1 MSHYDHVGALALQT
15 RLPVTK
21 TPSTSTRVPSF
32 PTGKRRPSFPTGK
45 RVPSFPTGTT
55 GLTLPPAPPAP
66 PAPPSPPSPPSVPQ
80 DVMDALLVI
89 GVAVPEGAD
98 PTSPATLLLMVHAF
112 QRMSG
117 MQEGPLDEGT
127 TAAIKAAAAKFAG
140 TLELPETEEE
150 KRKKQQQKQ
159 QMLIAGV
166 IAVGVIGF
174 IVMKRRK

>member
-1 MSHYDHVGALALQT
+1 MNHYDHVGALALQT
-15 RLPVTK
+15 MLPVTK
-21 TPSTSTRVPSF
+21 TPSTSTRVVSPIKRKTSTSPIRPFF
-32 PTGKRRPSFPTGK
+32 PLPTSLAT
-45 RVPSFPTGTT
+45 P
-55 GLTLPPAPPAP
+55 PPA
-66 PAPPSPPSPPSVPQ
+66 PPSVPQ

-127 TAAIKAAAAKFAG
+127 TAAIKAAAAKFTG

-150 KRKKQQQKQ
+150 KRKKQQ
-159 QMLIAGV
+159 MVIAGV
-166 IAVGVIGF
+166 IAVGVVGF
-174 IVMKRRK
+174 ILMRRK

>member
-1 MSHYDHVGALALQT
+1 MSHYDHVGAVGALALQT

-21 TPSTSTRVPSF
+21 TPLISTSPIKRKTTSPIRPFF
-32 PTGKRRPSFPTGK
+32 PLPTSLAT
-45 RVPSFPTGTT
+45 PPPT
-55 GLTLPPAPPAP
+55 
-66 PAPPSPPSPPSVPQ
+66 PPSVPQ

-112 QRMSG
+112 QRMAG

-127 TAAIKAAAAKFAG
+127 IAAIKAAAAKFAG
-140 TLELPETEEE
+140 DVKLPETEAE
-150 KRKKQQQKQ
+150 KRKKQQ
-159 QMLIAGV
+159 MVIAGV

-174 IVMKRRK
+174 ILMRRK

>member
-1 MSHYDHVGALALQT
+1 MSHYDHVGAVGALALQT
-15 RLPVTK
+15 MLPVTK
-21 TPSTSTRVPSF
+21 TPFS
-32 PTGKRRPSFPTGK
+32 GKPRIVSPIK

-55 GLTLPPAPPAP
+55 GLTLPPA
-66 PAPPSPPSPPSVPQ
+66 PPSVPQ

-112 QRMSG
+112 QRMAG

-127 TAAIKAAAAKFAG
+127 IAAIKAAAAKFAG

-150 KRKKQQQKQ
+150 KRKKQQKQ
-159 QMLIAGV
+159 QMVIAGV

>member
-1 MSHYDHVGALALQT
+1 MSHYDHVGAVGALALQT

-21 TPSTSTRVPSF
+21 TPLISTSPIKRKTTSPIRPFF
-32 PTGKRRPSFPTGK
+32 PLPTSLAT
-45 RVPSFPTGTT
+45 PPPT
-55 GLTLPPAPPAP
+55 
-66 PAPPSPPSPPSVPQ
+66 PPSVPQ

-112 QRMSG
+112 QRMAG

-127 TAAIKAAAAKFAG
+127 IAAIKAAAAKFAG
-140 TLELPETEEE
+140 DVKLPETEEE
-150 KRKKQQQKQ
+150 KRKKQQ
-159 QMLIAGV
+159 MVIAGV

-174 IVMKRRK
+174 ILMRRK

>member
-1 MSHYDHVGALALQT
+1 MSHYDHVGAVLPLQT
-15 RLPVTK
+15 SVTMTK
-21 TPSTSTRVPSF
+21 TPFSTRIVSPI
-32 PTGKRRPSFPTGK
+32 KRG
-45 RVPSFPTGTT
+45 PSFPTGTT
-55 GLTLPPAPPAP
+55 GLTLPP
-66 PAPPSPPSPPSVPQ
+66 PPSSVPQ
-80 DVMDALLVI
+80 DVMDALLAI
-89 GVAVPEGAD
+89 GIAVPPGAD

-112 QRMSG
+112 QRMAG

-140 TLELPETEEE
+140 DVKLPETEEE
-150 KRKKQQQKQ
+150 KRKKQ

>member
-15 RLPVTK
+15 TLPVTK
-21 TPSTSTRVPSF
+21 TPLISTPVSPIKRKPSTGPVRPFF
-32 PTGKRRPSFPTGK
+32 PLPTSK
-45 RVPSFPTGTT
+45 
-55 GLTLPPAPPAP
+55 APPP
-66 PAPPSPPSPPSVPQ
+66 PPSVPQ

-89 GVAVPEGAD
+89 GIAVPPGAD

-112 QRMSG
+112 QRMAG

-140 TLELPETEEE
+140 DVKLPETEEE
-150 KRKKQQQKQ
+150 KRKKQQ
-159 QMLIAGV
+159 MVIAGV